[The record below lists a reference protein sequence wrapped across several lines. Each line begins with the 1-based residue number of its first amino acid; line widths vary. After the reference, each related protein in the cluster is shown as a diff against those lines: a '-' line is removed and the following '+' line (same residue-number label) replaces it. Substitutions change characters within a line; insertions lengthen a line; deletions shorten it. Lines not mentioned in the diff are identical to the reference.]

1 MQLPTSRAVL
11 VALIGQGIGPSLSPP
26 MHEREGQRHGMRYIY
41 RRIEFH
47 AETSSAEELG
57 RLLTYSQRL
66 GFDGLNITY
75 PAKQTVLP
83 LLDEL
88 ASSAQMIGAVNTV
101 VFAEGRT
108 IGHNTDVTGFK
119 ASLDDSLEDTP
130 CGEVVLVGAGGAG
143 SAVAHALV
151 MRGVEK
157 LCIVDV
163 DEAKVSALLNSLR
176 DSHGFSASSA
186 GPDDLPAR
194 TACADG
200 IVNATPFGMAHHPGT
215 PFDPALLRSTHWV
228 ADVVYRPA
236 DTVLLREARKRSA
249 LAISGLGM
257 AMHQAA
263 DAFEIFTGET
273 ADRTSMLADLNDLI
287 AAENAPTGAALH

>member
-1 MQLPTSRAVL
+1 MQQNTSRTVL
-11 VALIGQGIGPSLSPP
+11 AALIGQGIGPSLTPP
-26 MHEREGQRHGMRYIY
+26 MHEREGGRHGMRYIY

-47 AETSSAEELG
+47 AETGSTEEL
-57 RLLTYSQRL
+57 RSMLTYFRRL

-88 ASSAQMIGAVNTV
+88 APSAQMIGAVNTV
-101 VFAEGRT
+101 VFSGGRT

-119 ASLDDSLEDTP
+119 ASIDDSLEGAP

-157 LCIVDV
+157 LSIVDV
-163 DEAKVSALLNSLR
+163 DGAKVSALRDSLG
-176 DSHGFSASSA
+176 DSHGFSAA
-186 GPDDLPAR
+186 GACPDDLPAL
-194 TACADG
+194 TASADG
-200 IVNATPFGMAHHPGT
+200 IVNATPFGMAHHPGA
-215 PFDPALLRSTHWV
+215 PFDTSLLRSSHWV
-228 ADVVYRPA
+228 ADVVYRPV
-236 DTVLLREARKRSA
+236 DTVLLREARKQNA
-249 LAISGLGM
+249 LTVSGVGM

-287 AAENAPTGAALH
+287 AAENVQTGTALH